1 MFGWKK
7 TPPIRTLIGEGTVIT
22 GEIRFTDGL
31 RIDGELRPLRTED
44 KPGLKLAA
52 STTGA
57 PAERPSGLPLQS
69 QAQKN

>member
-1 MFGWKK
+1 MHQGA
-7 TPPIRTLIGEGTVIT
+7 T
-22 GEIRFTDGL
+22 
-31 RIDGELRPLRTED
+31 IDGELRPLRTED